1 PAPAPALDAPRS
13 PDMSAAGPVREAALP
28 AGREGA
34 GGAEAASAAGSR
46 PPVTPVADGAAADMT
61 GGALREAGSLAA
73 SEPGTERIAE
83 AGGSAKPREAAVH
96 TAKSDVVDQIVQ
108 RAAVLLKSDRG
119 EARIDLKPEFLGPV
133 RMYIVTE
140 NQLVTVRILTESPM
154 VRDLIE
160 HNLHQLKSDLQQ
172 QGLQVERVEVSVSD
186 DPRRNTGRHAWR
198 NAGRNGGGLGENDGA
213 AVAEVAPRAS
223 AGWGADGW
231 TTVNMFV

>member
-1 PAPAPALDAPRS
+1 
-13 PDMSAAGPVREAALP
+13 M
-28 AGREGA
+28 
-34 GGAEAASAAGSR
+34 
-46 PPVTPVADGAAADMT
+46 
-61 GGALREAGSLAA
+61 
-73 SEPGTERIAE
+73 
-83 AGGSAKPREAAVH
+83 
-96 TAKSDVVDQIVQ
+96 VDQIVQ